1 MKRPDEYLTQAL
13 EEQVAQH
20 QAQGYC
26 PLSFDEP
33 GTRFVLRE
41 TAERAVAIALA
52 DAEKYKTH
60 LVGAVLNANLPTSSG
75 LGPLPL
81 DAATYP
87 PGYPKQQQPTNK

>member
-1 MKRPDEYLTQAL
+1 MKPAADYLAQALTQQAA
-13 EEQVAQH
+13 EH

-52 DAEKYKTH
+52 DAERYKNN
-60 LVGAVLNANLPTSSG
+60 LVSAVLRRPVTPTISAPADVVSALPQAST
-75 LGPLPL
+75 
-81 DAATYP
+81 
-87 PGYPKQQQPTNK
+87 